1 MRILLPLLLLIT
13 VTAQAAGPGK
23 NAVASAHPLATDAG
37 SGGAVDARQDAP
49 CSRSVVAGESFGAVR
64 GHAMRAGDE
73 VRVEVHEVAVLIVR
87 RRGGG

>member
-37 SGGAVDARQDAP
+37 MEILAKGGNAYDAAIAVAAALA
-49 CSRSVVAGESFGAVR
+49 VVEPYSAG
-64 GHAMRAGDE
+64 M
-73 VRVEVHEVAVLIVR
+73 
-87 RRGGG
+87 GGGGFWLLHRESDG